1 MNRLLATIV
10 TIGCLAAIGVAS
22 GKINDRWGIPAELL
36 AAAEGLKK
44 VPMEIDGWT
53 ATEAP
58 IDDRQLEVAGAM
70 GSLSRIYY
78 SPDKGHA
85 VIVTILCG
93 RHGPISL
100 HEPTVCFVGAGMKQL
115 RPESQVEVEHGAT
128 DSSFLNTEFSSPKPG
143 EPVQRT
149 FWSWSADTRKW
160 NAPKNPRL
168 EFVNAKVLYKVY
180 FITPLGTSGGETKTE
195 TPPEVEQFMAS
206 FLKQLPEYLQ
216 ASPRATVA
224 SALK

>member
-1 MNRLLATIV
+1 MNRIFATCV
-10 TIGCLAAIGVAS
+10 TIGCLAAIGVAY
-22 GKINDRWGIPAELL
+22 GKINDRWGVPTELL

-53 ATEAP
+53 ATEVP
-58 IDDRQLEVAGAM
+58 IDQKQLDVAGAM
-70 GSLSRIYY
+70 GSLSRIYS
-78 SPDKGHA
+78 SPDKAHG

-115 RPESQVEVEHGAT
+115 RPVSQVKVDHGAA

-149 FWSWSADTRKW
+149 FWSWSTDTRKW
-160 NAPKNPRL
+160 KAPENPRM
-168 EFVNAKVLYKVY
+168 EFVSAKVLYKVY
-180 FITPLGTSGGETKTE
+180 FITPLGTSTGETETE
-195 TPPEVEQFMAS
+195 TPPEVLQFMSS
-206 FLKQLPEYLQ
+206 FLKQLPEYLK

-224 SALK
+224 SAR